1 VETVNNL
8 GIRSLFKAD
17 TIIISVGRKAKVE
30 TDLMK
35 TSKKVARDVYLIG
48 DAKQP
53 RKIIDAIRE
62 GFWTGVSI

>member
-1 VETVNNL
+1 ME
-8 GIRSLFKAD
+8 A
-17 TIIISVGRKAKVE
+17 
-30 TDLMK
+30 
-35 TSKKVARDVYLIG
+35 SKKVAREVYLIG